1 MAVSGYAAAMEDTN
15 PKTVEQ
21 LVDELIG
28 SGMLDDDAIADLRQN
43 YLEVWRKEGSLH
55 PDDLAYLT
63 AFHARILD
71 PARLTEELDP
81 EVEVQ
86 SLQARL
92 DEALARAERAE
103 ARVLEL
109 EKQLAESA

>member
-1 MAVSGYAAAMEDTN
+1 MEDTN
-15 PKTVEQ
+15 PKSVEQ

-28 SGMLDDDAIADLRQN
+28 SGVLDEDAIADLRQN
-43 YLEVWRKEGSLH
+43 YLELWRKEGSLH
-55 PDDLAYLT
+55 PDDMAYLQ

-71 PARLTEELDP
+71 PARLTEDVGPEA
-81 EVEVQ
+81 EVE
-86 SLQARL
+86 SLQTRL